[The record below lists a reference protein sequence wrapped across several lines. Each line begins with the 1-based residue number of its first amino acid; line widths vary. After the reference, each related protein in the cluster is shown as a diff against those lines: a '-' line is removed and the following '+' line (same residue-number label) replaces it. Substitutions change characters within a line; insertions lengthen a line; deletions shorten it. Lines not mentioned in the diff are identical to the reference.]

1 MFQFQRERASTITG
15 LLSALL
21 VVIIVLIIAPIVI
34 LVTVIDKEMGNIV
47 ASQGIVHLYID
58 HPMEKAK
65 VLNFLPSCFHDDLQ
79 DATTNEHFYVEH
91 AIGDHIA
98 SSKPNVEVH
107 HQSEQS
113 SQPQVP
119 ISKSHIASS
128 NPIITS
134 TTFVPS
140 EQYQV
145 FDANPPKTLE

>member
-1 MFQFQRERASTITG
+1 MWFEYLFA
-15 LLSALL
+15 
-21 VVIIVLIIAPIVI
+21 
-34 LVTVIDKEMGNIV
+34 D
-47 ASQGIVHLYID
+47 
-58 HPMEKAK
+58 
-65 VLNFLPSCFHDDLQ
+65 
-79 DATTNEHFYVEH
+79 VEH

-145 FDANPPKTLE
+145 LTPQPIIQSSQPLKPEIPSQQP